1 MGACVLLIVAV
12 VTRAVTANMVTA
24 MHRIDGIIL
33 IVVECLVSYSS
44 GEMVILVV
52 EGRISRRIKMRK

>member
-1 MGACVLLIVAV
+1 MLLIVAV